1 VTTPIIY
8 EVPLILEEAGLGAYL
23 VGWLG
28 LELAQPP
35 DLDSWRAVVE
45 DIRRPKPP
53 VRVGLVGKYVEL
65 RDAYLSVREA
75 LHHAGLRYDMAVE
88 IDWVDSEEI
97 ERHGVTALESLH
109 GIVVPGGFGYRGIE
123 GKIAAARFAR
133 ENKVPYLGLC
143 LGMQVMVVD
152 LARHAL
158 GNNSANSTEFDIKT
172 PYAVIDLM
180 ADQRDISEMG
190 GTMRLGLYPCQLL
203 PGSRAAEAYA
213 ESLQGNVGQELIQ
226 ERHRHRFEVN
236 NAHRDL
242 LADAGMV
249 FSGLSPDGR
258 LVEIGEL
265 ADHPFMLGSQ
275 FHPEFK
281 SRPTRPHP
289 LFQAFIKAAKEHR
302 ETES

>member
-1 VTTPIIY
+1 M
-8 EVPLILEEAGLGAYL
+8 
-23 VGWLG
+23 
-28 LELAQPP
+28 
-35 DLDSWRAVVE
+35 
-45 DIRRPKPP
+45 
-53 VRVGLVGKYVEL
+53 

-75 LHHAGLRYDMAVE
+75 LHHAGLRYDLSVE
-88 IDWVDSEEI
+88 IEWINSEGI
-97 ERHGVTALESLH
+97 EKHGVGALEELH
-109 GIVVPGGFGYRGIE
+109 GIVVPGGFGYRGVE

-143 LGMQVMVVD
+143 LGMQVMVIE

-158 GNNSANSTEFDIKT
+158 GSDEANSSEFDIKT
-172 PYAVIDLM
+172 RYPVIDLM

-203 PGSRAAEAYA
+203 PGTRAAEAYA
-213 ESLQGNVGQELIQ
+213 ESPEGANRQDLVH

-242 LADAGMV
+242 LAAAGMV

-265 ADHPFMLGSQ
+265 VDHPFMLATQ
-275 FHPEFK
+275 FHPELR

-289 LFQAFIKAAKEHR
+289 LFQAFIKAVREHR
-302 ETES
+302 ETAS

>member
-1 VTTPIIY
+1 M
-8 EVPLILEEAGLGAYL
+8 
-23 VGWLG
+23 
-28 LELAQPP
+28 AQPP
-35 DLDSWRAVVE
+35 DLDSWRAVIE
-45 DIRRPKPP
+45 DIRRPKTP

-75 LHHAGLRYDMAVE
+75 LHHAGLRYDVAVE
-88 IDWVDSEEI
+88 IDWINSEEI
-97 ERHGVTALESLH
+97 ERRGVAILEGLH

-143 LGMQVMVVD
+143 LGLQVMVIE

-158 GNNSANSTEFDIKT
+158 GSDEPNSSEFDIKT
-172 PYAVIDLM
+172 KHPVIDLM
-180 ADQRDISEMG
+180 ADQREISDMG

-203 PGSRAAEAYA
+203 PGSRAAAAYA
-213 ESLQGNVGQELIQ
+213 GSPPGQVSQDPIQ

-236 NAHRDL
+236 NAYRGL
-242 LADAGMV
+242 LSGAGMV

-275 FHPEFK
+275 FHPELK

-289 LFQAFIKAAKEHR
+289 LFQAFVRSAKEHQVATER
-302 ETES
+302 LEGET